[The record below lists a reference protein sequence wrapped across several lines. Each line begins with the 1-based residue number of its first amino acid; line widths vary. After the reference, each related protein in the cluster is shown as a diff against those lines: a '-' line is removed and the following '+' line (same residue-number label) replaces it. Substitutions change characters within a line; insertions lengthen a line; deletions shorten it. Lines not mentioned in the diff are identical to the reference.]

1 MNHRQD
7 GLALVV
13 VLIVLTIG
21 SAFALLALERGL
33 LGLRITERSEDRAE
47 VFELAEAALAVAGES
62 PQSRAGMPLVPDPG
76 ADSVIWARQLRAVGQ
91 PLAPPGFATEN
102 RVVYVLVEDLD
113 VGYRITSLARDDR
126 EQVTVILQSVQSAS
140 GEQRIWRQ
148 LR

>member
-1 MNHRQD
+1 MSHRQD

-13 VLIVLTIG
+13 VLVVLTVS

-33 LGLRITERSEDRAE
+33 LGLRITERSGDRAE
-47 VFELAEAALAVAGES
+47 VFELAEAALAVAGAS
-62 PQSRAGMPLVPDPG
+62 PQSQAITPLVPDPG
-76 ADSVIWARQLRAVGQ
+76 GDPVLWADQLQAVGE
-91 PLAPPGFATEN
+91 PLAPPGFETGN
-102 RVVYVLVEDLD
+102 RVAYVLVEGLGD
-113 VGYRITSLARDDR
+113 GYRITSLARDHR